1 MNNVD
6 LHSPVPG
13 TGNCWD
19 PGTGGADGTVPGSRP
34 PVWEPGTVDAL
45 PLYADV
51 GAVLAGG
58 AVDAPRPDV
67 LARSDGVSLFYS
79 GQVNLVFGDPESGKT
94 WVALAA
100 VAEALADDGR
110 AVVIDLDHNGV
121 AGTVSR
127 LSGLGIGEEVLSDQ
141 RRFRYVEPVDR
152 EHLADVVTDLA
163 GWSPHVVVCDS
174 LGELLPL
181 FGASS
186 NSPDDFT
193 TVHTAV
199 LKRLAM
205 TGAAVVVIDHLA
217 KNPDSRAMGSTGT
230 SAKRRAIGGASLRVK
245 VLEPFAPGRGGSC
258 ALEVNKDRHGG
269 LKAACPAGERE
280 PLAAVFTLSA
290 VEGDAPWSL
299 RSPSGTDR
307 DVVRGVDREDIAAVL
322 ALDPFPRTVD
332 EARSALGWRKSRAAA
347 ALRVAREE
355 RDSTV
360 PGSHTGGREP
370 GTGLELEL
378 GGARNGSGHS
388 DASDTGTD
396 GDRGVSS

>member
-1 MNNVD
+1 M
-6 LHSPVPG
+6 
-13 TGNCWD
+13 
-19 PGTGGADGTVPGSRP
+19 
-34 PVWEPGTVDAL
+34 WEPGTAEPL

-51 GAVLAGG
+51 AAVLAGG

-100 VAEALADDGR
+100 VAEVLADDGR
-110 AVVIDLDHNGV
+110 AIVIDLDHNGV
-121 AGTVSR
+121 AGTVAR
-127 LSGLGIGEEVLSDQ
+127 LSGLGIGEDVLADQ
-141 RRFRYVEPVDR
+141 ARFRYVEPVDR
-152 EHLADVVTDLA
+152 EHLADVVRDLA
-163 GWSPHVVVCDS
+163 AWEPHIVVCDS

-193 TVHTAV
+193 TVHTVV

-205 TGAAVVVIDHLA
+205 TGAAVLVIDHLA

-230 SAKRRAIGGASLRVK
+230 SAKRRAIGGVSLRVK
-245 VLEPFAPGRGGSC
+245 VLEPFAPSRGGSC

-269 LKAACPAGERE
+269 LKAACPPGERE

-290 VEGDAPWSL
+290 IDGDAPWSL

-307 DVVRGVDREDIAAVL
+307 DVVRGVDREDVEAIL

-332 EARSALGWRKSRAAA
+332 DARARLGWRKSRAGA

-355 RDSTV
+355 IGGTV
-360 PGSHTGGREP
+360 PGSHSRGTEP
-370 GTGLELEL
+370 GTALEL
-378 GGARNGSGHS
+378 GLS
-388 DASDTGTD
+388 DAWDNGTVGTPAR
-396 GDRGVSS
+396 GDS